1 MFMRKHDRRGNE
13 GEGKLRS
20 IVMGCA
26 IAALM
31 ALSARSEARPPELK
45 VLQQSNP
52 VGATETQVGVAS
64 WYGPEFQGQQTA
76 SGTAFDMEGMTCA
89 HRDLPL
95 GTRIMVTNLR
105 NSRKLI
111 LEVTDRGPFVGKRVL
126 DVSMAAARRL
136 GFLGA
141 GVTPVSIQVI
151 SYPDDT
157 LITQNTADTIV
168 PPAN

>member
-1 MFMRKHDRRGNE
+1 
-13 GEGKLRS
+13 
-20 IVMGCA
+20 MGCA

-31 ALSARSEARPPELK
+31 ALSARSEARSPGLK
-45 VLQQSNP
+45 LLQQSNP
-52 VGATETQVGVAS
+52 VVATETQEGVAS
-64 WYGPEFQGQQTA
+64 WYGSEFQGQPTA
-76 SGTAFDMEGMTCA
+76 SGTTFDMEGMTCA

-141 GVTPVSIQVI
+141 GLTPVRIQVI
-151 SYPDDT
+151 SYPDNT
-157 LITQNTADTIV
+157 LISQNTADTLV

>member
-1 MFMRKHDRRGNE
+1 
-13 GEGKLRS
+13 LRS

-45 VLQQSNP
+45 VLQQPNP
-52 VGATETQVGVAS
+52 VVATETQVGVAS
-64 WYGPEFQGQQTA
+64 WYGADFQGLPTA
-76 SGTAFDMEGMTCA
+76 SGAPFNMKDMTCA
-89 HRDLPL
+89 HRYLPL

-111 LEVTDRGPFVGKRVL
+111 LEVTDRGPYVGKRVL
-126 DVSMAAARRL
+126 DVSMGAAKRL

-141 GVTPVSIQVI
+141 GLTPVRIQVV
-151 SYPDDT
+151 SYPNST
-157 LITQNTADTIV
+157 LISQNTADTFV
-168 PPAN
+168 PPAK

>member
-1 MFMRKHDRRGNE
+1 MRS
-13 GEGKLRS
+13 L
-20 IVMGCA
+20 VMGCA

-52 VGATETQVGVAS
+52 VVATETQVGVAS
-64 WYGPEFQGQQTA
+64 WYGPEFQGQPTA
-76 SGTAFDMEGMTCA
+76 SGATFDMEGMTCA

-126 DVSMAAARRL
+126 DVSMAAAKRL

-141 GVTPVSIQVI
+141 GLTPVRIQVI
-151 SYPDDT
+151 SYPDNT
-157 LITQNTADTIV
+157 LITQNTADTFV